1 MEYRGNK
8 YRGENAQVLVDGLI
22 HVPQIRP
29 ASRAILRRLMEAIDF
44 CDRHISE
51 YQTDVRDMLRK
62 IKYVGGREIL
72 SGEELVALICT

>member
-8 YRGENAQVLVDGLI
+8 YRAENAQVLRQ
-22 HVPQIRP
+22 VPQIRP
-29 ASRAILRRLMEAIDF
+29 ASRASPTHLIEPIGFSGRQIG
-44 CDRHISE
+44 E